1 MIPCNTSAVK
11 LSCWFSERSSWAGKH
26 DGLLALGRSLRW
38 QGMEEDLIQ
47 NLKGS
52 VELNLDPAWSLLD
65 GLPVVVRAPA
75 LDERQPENA
84 EPEKPEANF

>member
-1 MIPCNTSAVK
+1 
-11 LSCWFSERSSWAGKH
+11 
-26 DGLLALGRSLRW
+26 
-38 QGMEEDLIQ
+38 MEEDLIQ

>member
-1 MIPCNTSAVK
+1 M
-11 LSCWFSERSSWAGKH
+11 
-26 DGLLALGRSLRW
+26 ALGRSLRW

-52 VELNLDPAWSLLD
+52 VELNLDPARSLLD

-75 LDERQPENA
+75 LDEGQPENA